1 MLALMPVPTPM
12 LMAGDANR
20 VTGDLRNFEI
30 VETHKLLEEE
40 DV

>member
-1 MLALMPVPTPM
+1 M

-20 VTGDLRNFEI
+20 ATGDLRNFEI